1 MRRPAHRILTAVLLL
16 IAAGLAGGCGSSDPQ
31 PAQSS
36 ISTGEAAPAQSPVRP
51 ATEQAAP
58 PAGNVTELT
67 DANFAEE
74 VEQPKRVCLVDF
86 WATWCAPCRIV
97 APTVEALS
105 DEYSGRASVF
115 RLDVDAQRATAE
127 RFKVTAIP
135 TLIIFKDGKP
145 TKRHVG
151 VTSKDDLKAGLEEAL
166 KN

>member
-36 ISTGEAAPAQSPVRP
+36 ISTGE
-51 ATEQAAP
+51 AAP